1 MLIDHPQI
9 GIFLINILKYFFKKS
24 YYKVL
29 FKVKSRKIKMINQIL
44 PSENHD
50 RQRNCFFS

>member
-9 GIFLINILKYFFKKS
+9 GIFLISILKYFFKS

>member
-9 GIFLINILKYFFKKS
+9 GIFIINILKYIFKS

-29 FKVKSRKIKMINQIL
+29 FKVKSRKIKMINQLL

-50 RQRNCFFS
+50 RQRTCFFS

>member
-9 GIFLINILKYFFKKS
+9 GIFLISILKYFFKS
-24 YYKVL
+24 YDKVL
-29 FKVKSRKIKMINQIL
+29 FEVKSRKIKMINQIL